1 MSIWKE
7 ISKELFRRYEDS
19 EAHSVLAVNIEEE
32 DLGID
37 VRLEPDE
44 HPTHEVP
51 KGQELSAK
59 EIRRYLWDIRNREDL
74 RGPKAFYVFHDED
87 DDVIHVGTADLVAVG
102 EETE

>member
-7 ISKELFRRYEDS
+7 ISKELFRRYEDN
-19 EAHSVLAVNIEEE
+19 EAHSVLAVNIDEE
-32 DLGID
+32 DVGVN

-51 KGQELSAK
+51 KGHDLSAK
-59 EIRRYLWDIRNREDL
+59 EIRRYLWGIRNREDL
-74 RGPKAFYVFHDED
+74 MGPKAFYVFRDEED
-87 DDVIHVGTADLVAVG
+87 DTIHVGTADLVAVG